1 MNFLI
6 PFIAVLLLVAT
17 STDVS
22 ANIRYVHARAVT
34 STDHY
39 LDVVPIEETLTSSVM
54 CVKLCATDVRCL
66 SINYHKNKTCQLL
79 DTFYCKDNTYVLK
92 SESGFKYMDV
102 DFNRQPDEMK
112 LYQNSVACVSQNRC
126 SPKCRDACVLRSAYS
141 NVVNGYIDGTLAT
154 LDDTMGVTMGQ
165 CQNTCISHSTGV
177 CIAIQYFPIIQS
189 CTYLSMTRDMVHPE
203 LFKYSFDLEYRER
216 VCI

>member
-102 DFNRQPDEMK
+102 DFNRQPD
-112 LYQNSVACVSQNRC
+112 VS
-126 SPKCRDACVLRSAYS
+126 
-141 NVVNGYIDGTLAT
+141 
-154 LDDTMGVTMGQ
+154 
-165 CQNTCISHSTGV
+165 TCIAQRV
-177 CIAIQYFPIIQS
+177 FVLVFYKYYFLI
-189 CTYLSMTRDMVHPE
+189 CLK
-203 LFKYSFDLEYRER
+203 KYCLLPVS
-216 VCI
+216 I